1 MRVWDKVTAAAD
13 QQAKELLRQGFAA
26 LQQGKAKDAAE
37 FCRKAIGAE
46 PQNPDAHFLVGLVAL
61 DMTDLKTAARAFGS
75 VTKLAPNHAAA
86 WAQLARIFIRLG
98 QPARAEKALAEAKRA
113 GVRDAP
119 VADLVGVVS
128 SMLGDQKEARRWYET
143 ACARSPDSDEYAVNL
158 ATACMFLGDNDEAK
172 AVLETV
178 LKRNDRVA
186 QAQWLYS
193 SIEKAKVA
201 ARGDMLM
208 VRASG
213 ESAHSVSFL
222 AYAAGKEFEDC
233 EAWDKAFAA
242 FETGARAKRSLIDY
256 DEAAEEKYFAAL
268 ENTFNDAWAA
278 MPRDGVDDP
287 SPIFVIGQPRTGT
300 TLIEQV
306 IASHSEVESA
316 GELQQFRLSVRRLAK
331 DGGGDRPQAGQVA
344 SWSEIDARALGA
356 EYLRVSAPMRGDAA
370 RFVDKLPG
378 NYQYVPLILAAL
390 PNARIVHLTRDPMDS
405 CFASFK
411 QLFADAY
418 FHSYDQGEMA
428 RHHARYR
435 RLMAHWRRLFP
446 GRFLDISYEEIVC
459 DLEPNARRLIGFL
472 GLSWQDQCLSFHERE
487 GAVATASAVQV
498 REKPHTRSVGRWR
511 RYETQLA
518 PMRLALEAAAIA

>member
-1 MRVWDKVTAAAD
+1 MTAASD
-13 QQAKELLRQGFAA
+13 RQVKELLRRGFAA
-26 LQQGKAKDAAE
+26 LQQGQGKDAAE
-37 FCRKAIGAE
+37 FCRKAIGAA
-46 PQNPDAHFLVGLVAL
+46 PKNPDAHFLVGLVAL
-61 DMTDLKTAARAFGS
+61 DMNDLKTATRAFGS
-75 VTKLAPNHAAA
+75 VTKLAPLHAAA
-86 WAQLARIFIRLG
+86 WAQLARLFMRLG
-98 QPARAEKALAEAKRA
+98 QPARAEKALDEAKRA

-128 SMLGDQKEARRWYET
+128 SMLGDQKEARRWYEK
-143 ACARSPDSDEYAVNL
+143 ACAMAPENDEYAVNL
-158 ATACMFLGDNDEAK
+158 ATSCMFLGDNDGARR
-172 AVLETV
+172 VLETV
-178 LKRNDRVA
+178 LGRNDRVA

-193 SIEKAKVA
+193 SIGKAESP

-208 VRASG
+208 ARAAG
-213 ESAHSVSFL
+213 EHAHAASFL

-242 FETGARAKRSLIDY
+242 FDAGARAKRSLVDY
-256 DEAAEEKYFAAL
+256 DEAAEADYFAAL
-268 ENTFNDAWAA
+268 ENVFNDAWAA
-278 MPRDGVDDP
+278 TPRAAADDP

-300 TLIEQV
+300 TLIER
-306 IASHSEVESA
+306 IITSHSDVDSA
-316 GELQQFRLSVRRLAK
+316 GELQQFRLSIRRLAR
-331 DGGGDRPQAGQVA
+331 DGGGDRPLAAQVA

-356 EYLRVSAPMRGDAA
+356 EYLRVSAPMRGGAA

-390 PNARIVHLTRDPMDS
+390 PNARVVHLTRDPMDS

-418 FHSYDQGEMA
+418 FHSYEQGEMA

-446 GRFLDISYEEIVC
+446 GRFLDISYEETVG
-459 DLEPNARRLIGFL
+459 DLEPNARRLIDFL
-472 GLSWQDQCLSFHERE
+472 GLDWQDRCLSFHERE

-511 RYETQLA
+511 RYERQLE
-518 PMRLALEAAAIA
+518 PMRRTLADAGVV